1 MIEFTIIMVQEIIL
15 IIFKILQ
22 KIILMNLIHQIR
34 IQLMNSIKLITKVF
48 MINKFISKMKKY

>member
-1 MIEFTIIMVQEIIL
+1 MIKFMIIMVQKIIL

-48 MINKFISKMKKY
+48 MINKFISKIKKY